1 MLAVTLLMGTSLF
14 VSAASSPTI
23 LYVDFTKSYEMA
35 KDSGAT
41 TLRHN
46 PKNLFL
52 SVRASTDLS
61 VANDQRGYASVTL
74 RAVNG
79 EQTSSYSSEVV
90 NNVINSGKAT
100 VSGQSYAK
108 EVWHYA
114 QRYSDN
120 KEFWYECH

>member
-14 VSAASSPTI
+14 VSAASSPTM
-23 LYVDFTKSYEMA
+23 LYNTDFTKSYELV

-120 KEFWYECH
+120 